1 MPPPHGSGPADLDAL
16 LALLRESDRDRYF
29 AVLFSPAE
37 ARPALAALFAF
48 SLEIARVRERVSDP
62 LPGEMR
68 LQWWRELLA
77 GDARGDPGG
86 SPVARGLMDAV
97 SRYKLPPA
105 ALEAMLDARS
115 SDLYDDPPPTTGD
128 LEGYCG
134 ETSSVVMR
142 LASLVL
148 AGGLDPG
155 GAEAAGYA
163 GVAYGLAG
171 LLRAYPWNAAA
182 GRPRL
187 PEDLMA
193 RRGLTREEA
202 VSGQPTPALLAVL
215 ADLRALARRRLEQ
228 AKPGLAALD
237 RTPRLAMLPAALVAD
252 YLDAM
257 ERPGYDPFRTR
268 IDVSDLKRL
277 WRYWRA
283 SR

>member
-1 MPPPHGSGPADLDAL
+1 MSAPADRGGSDLDAL
-16 LALLRESDRDRYF
+16 LAFLREGDRDRYL
-29 AVLFSPAE
+29 AVLFAPAE
-37 ARPALAALFAF
+37 AREPLAALYAF

-77 GDARGDPGG
+77 GEARGDPGG
-86 SPVARGLMDAV
+86 SPVARGLLSAV
-97 SRYKLPPA
+97 QRYNLPVA
-105 ALEAMLDARS
+105 ALDAMLDARS
-115 SDLYDDPPPTTGD
+115 TDLYDDPPATLGD

-142 LASLVL
+142 LASLIL

-163 GVAYGLAG
+163 GVAYALSG

-182 GRPRL
+182 GRPHL
-187 PEDLMA
+187 PADLMEKH
-193 RRGLTREEA
+193 GLTRDVA
-202 VSGQPTPALLAVL
+202 LSGQATPALLAVL
-215 ADLRALARRRLEQ
+215 AELRALARRRLEQ
-228 AKPGLAALD
+228 AGPGLSALH
-237 RTPRLAMLPAALVAD
+237 RTPRIAMLPAALVPD
-252 YLDAM
+252 YLAAM

-268 IDVSDLKRL
+268 VDISELRRL

-283 SR
+283 RG

>member
-1 MPPPHGSGPADLDAL
+1 MPPPAGSDPADLDAL
-16 LALLRESDRDRYF
+16 LAMLREGDRDRYF

-37 ARPALAALFAF
+37 ARPALAALYAFA
-48 SLEIARVRERVSDP
+48 LEIARVRERVSDA

-77 GDARGDPGG
+77 GEARGDPGG
-86 SPVARGLMDAV
+86 SPVARGLLEAIA
-97 SRYKLPPA
+97 RYKLPVA
-105 ALEAMLDARS
+105 ALDAMIDART
-115 SDLYDDPPPTTGD
+115 SDLYDDLPPTVSD

-142 LASLVL
+142 LASLIL

-163 GVAYGLAG
+163 GVAYAITG
-171 LLRAYPWNAAA
+171 LLRAYPWHAAA
-182 GRPRL
+182 GRLHL

-193 RRGLTREEA
+193 RHGLTREA
-202 VSGQPTPALLAVL
+202 AMSGTVTPALAGVL
-215 ADLRALARRRLEQ
+215 ADLRALARKRLEQ
-228 AKPGLAALD
+228 ARPHLAALH
-237 RTPRLAMLPAALVAD
+237 RTPRLAMLPASLVED
-252 YLDAM
+252 YLCAM

-283 SR
+283 RI